1 MDDDDVNH
9 PSVRYGPEHER
20 RAERARTVHA
30 FDRASEEHKTQNTE
44 RKNNDMR
51 LTPDAILSA
60 PQSLNCVHEY
70 QLTLRGLGIQIIENL
85 GVTENQFD
93 AIDLTDNAIATLD
106 GFPKLTKVRTLYVTN
121 NKVARLSETLGESLP
136 NLEWLILTNNRV
148 SKFSELDKCLRGLPR
163 LKYLSLV
170 DNPVV
175 RGSDYRLF
183 VISRCP
189 GIKMLDYCK
198 VTEAERAAA
207 SDGRWAEKDAAE
219 LDRKSGRG
227 KRKMQDDGDGD
238 EDVEVHA
245 AAATTRKQPSQE
257 QLMAIKA
264 AIASAATLDE
274 VERLERTLMEEGR
287 EAMEV

>member
-9 PSVRYGPEHER
+9 PSVRYAPEHER

-30 FDRASEEHKTQNTE
+30 FDRASGDEHKTQNTE

-136 NLEWLILTNNRV
+136 NLEWLVLTNNRV

-238 EDVEVHA
+238 EEVHA